1 MEQIKDILKQV
12 VQSISDQKPQQEQN
26 IQALWQKAVD
36 QKTVQHTRLVGIKK
50 GKLLV
55 FVDSPVRVFD
65 LTLHKKAILYKM
77 QEGLPEIS
85 EITFKIGK
93 VT

>member
-12 VQSISDQKPQQEQN
+12 VRNISDQPTQQEQN
-26 IQALWQKAVD
+26 IQTIWQKAVD
-36 QKTVQHTRLVGIKK
+36 QKTAQHTRLVGIKK

-65 LTLHKKAILYKM
+65 LTLHKNKILHKM
-77 QEGLPEIS
+77 QECFPEIL